1 MRGLPTLAAALL
13 AALVGAVVGTATA
26 SATELGE
33 GVSVRGA
40 WRQGAML
47 LGHAPAGTRVEFAGH
62 TLDLTPAGTFVIG
75 LDRDA
80 PSRAVLRL
88 VVPGHV
94 PRAWSHPVTPG
105 RWKIQRID
113 GLKQAQVTPP
123 PDVEA
128 RIHREAEAIRA
139 VRQEQTPLTGFA
151 GRFMWPVQGRISSV
165 FGSQRIL
172 NGEPRQPHYGVDIA
186 IPTGTP
192 VKAPAAGVVSLVAP
206 DLYFTGT
213 TLMIDHGHGVQSV
226 FAHLSRIDVR
236 LGEPVAQG
244 QVVARS
250 GASGRATGPNLHWGV
265 SWFDERIDAAALAGP
280 MPTRR

>member
-1 MRGLPTLAAALL
+1 MKGLPTHAIVLL
-13 AALVGAVVGTATA
+13 ATVVGVVAGTT
-26 SATELGE
+26 SAFSTELGE

-47 LGHAPAGTRVEFAGH
+47 LGYAPAGTRVEFAGH
-62 TLDLTPAGTFVIG
+62 ALELTPAGTFVIG

-80 PSRAVLRL
+80 PSPAVLRL
-88 VVPGHV
+88 AVPGHA
-94 PRAWSHPVTPG
+94 PRAWSHPVAPG
-105 RWKIQRID
+105 NWKIQRID

-123 PDVEA
+123 PDVET

-139 VRQEQTPLTGFA
+139 VRQKQTPLSGFA
-151 GRFMWPVQGRISSV
+151 EHFMWPVQGRVSSV

-192 VKAPAAGVVSLVAP
+192 VKAPAAGVVSFVAP
-206 DLYFTGT
+206 DLYFTGM

-226 FAHLSRIDVR
+226 FAHLSRIDVK
-236 LGEPVAQG
+236 LGQPVAQG
-244 QVVARS
+244 QVIALS

-280 MPTRR
+280 MPR